1 MGYMRPSLCAK
12 CLNVNNGENMATLGN
27 DEVESSILS
36 RGTSKTQDLEEEKMS
51 QSAHNARPLASQG
64 GET

>member
-1 MGYMRPSLCAK
+1 
-12 CLNVNNGENMATLGN
+12 MATLGN